1 LGRGRLAEQKGITR
15 LPHDAALVFRQFVE
29 LTEAEQLQAYLTIR
43 EYFEAQDQEA
53 TPDPAL
59 EARAG
64 ALDALLKVLAHLDL
78 DDAMAL
84 EAKRFDAVP
93 SEVRNGWSSQRVL
106 RAWGTWQH
114 AKEVAAGERP
124 RLTARQRAIKKA
136 AGAMTRRSNDYFA
149 GIRAW
154 LATNPP
160 LLHTRDYDEWC
171 REHNAKAKGV
181 EFHYPLYKAIHVTGG
196 VGWKTALAIANREIT
211 LDEVKRPSRKARFAK
226 ANGEH
231 DLVTI
236 RDIGKIIGISK
247 PTVIY
252 RTKQSDFPTAVLV
265 KGGRRYWLRPDIKA
279 YHAGKPFPARS
290 INELDAVYVD
300 ADEAAEI
307 LGFTRAHI
315 ALSAGH
321 PEPVFNAGNR
331 LWRRTDIEEF
341 RLWRLKRPRR
351 HGPDSSVK

>member
-1 LGRGRLAEQKGITR
+1 LAEQKGITR

-29 LTEAEQLQAYLTIR
+29 LTEAEQLQAYLAIR
-43 EYFEAQDQEA
+43 EYFAAQDQEV
-53 TPDPAL
+53 TPDPDL
-59 EARAG
+59 ETRAG
-64 ALDALLKVLAHLDL
+64 ALDALFRVITHLDL

-136 AGAMTRRSNDYFA
+136 AGAMTQRSNDYFA
-149 GIRAW
+149 GVRVW

-181 EFHYPLYKAIHVTGG
+181 EFHYPLYKAIRITGG
-196 VGWKTALAIANREIT
+196 VRWKTALAIANGEIT
-211 LDEVKRPSRKARFAK
+211 LDEVKRPPRKARFAK
-226 ANGEH
+226 AKGEH
-231 DLVTI
+231 DLVTV
-236 RDIGKIIGISK
+236 RDIGKIIGKSK
-247 PTVIY
+247 DAADY
-252 RTKQSDFPTAVLV
+252 RTKRSDFPTAVLV

-307 LGFTRAHI
+307 LGFRREHI
-315 ALSAGH
+315 ALSEGH

-341 RLWRLKRPRR
+341 RLWRLKRLKRPRR
-351 HGPDSSVK
+351 LVGRA